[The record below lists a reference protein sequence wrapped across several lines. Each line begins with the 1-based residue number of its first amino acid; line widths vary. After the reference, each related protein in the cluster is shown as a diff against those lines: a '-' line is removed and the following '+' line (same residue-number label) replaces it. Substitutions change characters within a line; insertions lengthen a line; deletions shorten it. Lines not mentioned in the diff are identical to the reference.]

1 MLSTDLQLSL
11 LHAKVGNL
19 EFSSVIITF
28 TCQSMKSGIF
38 KCNVSTFTC
47 QRMKSGIFKCDLQLS
62 LLHAKVGNLEFSNVM
77 LSTDLQLS
85 LLHAKE

>member
-19 EFSSVIITF
+19 GFS
-28 TCQSMKSGIF
+28 
-38 KCNVSTFTC
+38 NVMLST
-47 QRMKSGIFKCDLQLS
+47 DLQLS

-77 LSTDLQLS
+77 LSTSNYHFYMPKYEIWNFQV
-85 LLHAKE
+85 

>member
-19 EFSSVIITF
+19 
-28 TCQSMKSGIF
+28 G
-38 KCNVSTFTC
+38 
-47 QRMKSGIFKCDLQLS
+47 
-62 LLHAKVGNLEFSNVM
+62 FSNVM

-85 LLHAKE
+85 LLHAKVGNLGFSNVIITFTCQRMKSGILKCNYHFYMPK

>member
-1 MLSTDLQLSL
+1 MPKSEIWDFQMCITVLYWNFQLSL

-19 EFSSVIITF
+19 EFS
-28 TCQSMKSGIF
+28 
-38 KCNVSTFTC
+38 NVMFST
-47 QRMKSGIFKCDLQLS
+47 DLQLS

>member
-19 EFSSVIITF
+19 
-28 TCQSMKSGIF
+28 G
-38 KCNVSTFTC
+38 
-47 QRMKSGIFKCDLQLS
+47 
-62 LLHAKVGNLEFSNVM
+62 FSNVM

-85 LLHAKE
+85 LLHAKVEIWNFQM